1 MNKTTAIYCFF
12 LALLLP
18 AICFSQEDV
27 DPFPG
32 LIRGPYL
39 QVGTPNSIMIRWRT
53 DGSGRSRVR
62 FGAEAGRLDHTVD
75 DSTLVTEHKV
85 TLHGL
90 LPDTKYYYSI
100 GGFKDTLQGDRSDYF
115 HTLPAAGVAGHYRI
129 GVFGDC
135 GNNSVNQKESRDQ
148 FLKYLGDHY
157 INAWI
162 LLGDNAYGHGAD
174 AEFQAK
180 FFNIYKDNLLKTYP
194 LYPSP
199 GNHDYNDRE
208 ASSEVAR
215 RTHEIAYYQ
224 NFSMPFNGEAGGTPS
239 GTPAFYSYDVGNI
252 HFLSLDSYGKEEN
265 QYRLYDTTGPQ
276 VQWVIRD
283 LKANKNKGWIIAYWH
298 HPPYTM
304 GSHNSDEVDE
314 LIKIRE
320 NFVRI
325 LEREGVDL
333 VLCGHSHDYERSR
346 LMMGH
351 YGMQASFRA
360 AVNNVSNSSGLYD
373 GSENSAPYIKD
384 SLNNKG
390 TVYIVTGSAGQLGGK
405 QRTYPHSAMY
415 FADADHGGASMIEVT
430 NNRLDWRWICA
441 DGVIRD
447 HFTMMKNV
455 NKHSVLS
462 VKKGESVTLTA
473 SFVGKYHWNKSA
485 ETGASL
491 TVSPGSGKTIYT
503 VSDEFGNVKDSF
515 EVMETK

>member
-1 MNKTTAIYCFF
+1 MNKKVLVYFF
-12 LALLLP
+12 LFAFLSP
-18 AICFSQEDV
+18 FAGFSQNG
-27 DPFPG
+27 DPFPS

-39 QVGTPNSIMIRWRT
+39 QVATTSSIMIRWRT
-53 DGSGRSRVR
+53 DGSARSRVR
-62 FGAEAGRLDHTVD
+62 YGAEAGRLDRVVD
-75 DSTLVTEHKV
+75 DSSLVTEHKV
-85 TLHGL
+85 VLSGL
-90 LPDTKYYYSI
+90 EPDTKYFYSI
-100 GGFKDTLQGDRSDYF
+100 GGFRDTLQGDGSDYF
-115 HTLPAAGVAGHYRI
+115 HTLPLPGLAGHYRI

-135 GNNSVNQKESRDQ
+135 GNNSVNQKQSRDQ
-148 FLKYLGDHY
+148 FLKYLGNDY
-157 INAWI
+157 LNAWI
-162 LLGDNAYGHGAD
+162 LLGDNAYSHGAD

-180 FFNIYKDNLLKTYP
+180 FFNIYKDNLLKNYP
-194 LYPSP
+194 LFPSP

-215 RTHEIAYYQ
+215 NTHEIAYYQ
-224 NFSMPFNGEAGGTPS
+224 NFSMPFHGEAGGTPS
-239 GTPAFYSYDVGNI
+239 GTPAFYSYDIGNI
-252 HFLSLDSYGKEEN
+252 HFLSLDSYGQEEN

-276 VQWVIRD
+276 VQWVKKD
-283 LKANKNKGWIIAYWH
+283 LAANKNKEWVVAYWH

-320 NFVRI
+320 NFIRI

-390 TVYIVTGSAGQLGGK
+390 TVYIVSGSAGQLGGK
-405 QRTYPHSAMY
+405 QLTYPHSAMY
-415 FADADHGGASMIEVT
+415 FADADHGGASIIEVT
-430 NNRLDWRWICA
+430 NNRLDWKWICA

-455 NKHSVLS
+455 NRHSVIS
-462 VKKGESVTLTA
+462 IKKGESATLTA
-473 SFVGKYHWNKSA
+473 SFVGKYHWNKSG
-485 ETGASL
+485 ETGASII
-491 TVSPGSGKTIYT
+491 VSPVSGKTVYT
-503 VSDEFGNVKDSF
+503 VTDEFGNVKDSF
-515 EVMETK
+515 EVVVRK